1 MDRPSTRAVPPPLRG
16 RTHAPRCRRRRRAR
30 DARGDAHRALR
41 ARRVGARRGAD
52 RRAAAA
58 REPHAGARGDPSHEQ
73 HRLARHAGHGPA
85 LCRADGE
92 AKSRLQHGR
101 DRDARPRD
109 RRQHRHRQRGL
120 CRAGEAAAVR
130 APRRDPQRADRDSG
144 TPGAVREHS
153 GVDSG
158 VPGLAR
164 RTNGPDRRRRAPA
177 VGVHPDRRRRT
188 GARRRGAR
196 LEQLLR
202 DARGARRAR
211 PRLLQRGGANRAGAR
226 GGDQRRA
233 MAAALRRGSAARR
246 PVDHDQR
253 QCPRRRRHR
262 ATVAAG
268 ANRLAP
274 ARAAAIRAA
283 RRHLEAP
290 RSHTGRA
297 RRRELGPRRARAGAG
312 RRERRAGQAAA
323 RGVVAGIDPGKR
335 ARCDHEAAGRAG
347 ACARD
352 LRRTFP
358 SSAPPDP
365 GSVRRCCFLRRAS
378 VSPTCFWRV
387 PLHERPSSQPASR
400 SARAGPG
407 WSPSRSSKRWC

>member
-1 MDRPSTRAVPPPLRG
+1 MWTGL
-16 RTHAPRCRRRRRAR
+16 RRALSR
-30 DARGDAHRALR
+30 LRFVAARTRHDADAAAELEMHVAMLTERYERAGLAPGEAR
-41 ARRVGARRGAD
+41 IAARRQLGNLTQVREEIHRMNSIGWLGALGMDLRYAVRMVT
-52 RRAAAA
+52 
-58 REPHAGARGDPSHEQ
+58 
-73 HRLARHAGHGPA
+73 
-85 LCRADGE
+85 

-153 GVDSG
+153 GVDSD

-164 RTNGPDRRRRAPA
+164 RANGPERPRRAPA

-188 GARRRGAR
+188 GARRRGAG

-226 GGDQRRA
+226 GGNQRRA
-233 MAAALRRGSAARR
+233 MAAALRRGSAPRR

-253 QCPRRRRHR
+253 RCPRRRRHR

-312 RRERRAGQAAA
+312 TTRASSRAG
-323 RGVVAGIDPGKR
+323 
-335 ARCDHEAAGRAG
+335 
-347 ACARD
+347 
-352 LRRTFP
+352 
-358 SSAPPDP
+358 SS
-365 GSVRRCCFLRRAS
+365 SRRRCR
-378 VSPTCFWRV
+378 
-387 PLHERPSSQPASR
+387 H
-400 SARAGPG
+400 
-407 WSPSRSSKRWC
+407 